1 MDFGGFMK
9 RLMKKIAFVLLA
21 NLWLSWAQN
30 LEGFEFVN
38 QDAGEVFYAI
48 SLYSGK
54 SIIADDTVTGNVTFR
69 FAGKDFETAFDSFL
83 KAERL
88 FVKKENDVWT
98 VSKVNFER
106 VDESKMRLE
115 ALDVKASRLAERIS
129 KEFGVEVSWD
139 ILPENGISVR
149 LEGSKAEDFL
159 KALVRQVGKNYE
171 LESDGKVFRISKIG
185 QTQQSRAVEN
195 LGKVQVSGDGEFYSV
210 AAKDSAASALLEDLF
225 VKAKKEYVFLSDVSF
240 KIKSVNFQN
249 KSLEE
254 SLNLI
259 CGAASCKW
267 ILYEDIYY
275 VSSATASNAQIG
287 KSWQKYVMKYLH
299 CDDAVLLVESV
310 FGRLNFVKLPDEM
323 SFMCYAT
330 ACGHEEIK
338 KFVEEIDVEKKYHM
352 VELKYISAQDFLS
365 HLPPGIKTGQFKQTS
380 SDNKLFFTGSDA
392 EAQYLKTSLL
402 NIDLPVKRISYDLL
416 VLQYQYS
423 NEENWESALSASS
436 AALDDGSQVAVALG
450 SVLSLKVDVLSTFG
464 YKFASSLQT
473 AINENKA
480 QVFADTSLSGV
491 SGGTIKFQNTN
502 TYRYRDNNLDPETGE
517 PIYSGVTRE
526 ISSGLEIEVKGWVS
540 GDGMITSSISA
551 SVSRQGTD
559 TSAST
564 GNPPP
569 TSEKIITTEVRGKSG
584 EVIVLSGLVQD
595 EVSFEESGIPL
606 LSKIPLLG
614 WLFKARKKS
623 NQKTE
628 IVIYLVPH
636 WQKDDSNESCESDED
651 FYERILM
658 ECLPLEGGL
667 DGSFE
672 SEIKSE

>member
-1 MDFGGFMK
+1 MK

-240 KIKSVNFQN
+240 KIKSVNFKN

-275 VSSATASNAQIG
+275 VSSAAASNAQIG

-299 CDDAVLLVESV
+299 VMMRCHWWKV
-310 FGRLNFVKLPDEM
+310 FL
-323 SFMCYAT
+323 
-330 ACGHEEIK
+330 
-338 KFVEEIDVEKKYHM
+338 
-352 VELKYISAQDFLS
+352 
-365 HLPPGIKTGQFKQTS
+365 
-380 SDNKLFFTGSDA
+380 
-392 EAQYLKTSLL
+392 
-402 NIDLPVKRISYDLL
+402 
-416 VLQYQYS
+416 
-423 NEENWESALSASS
+423 
-436 AALDDGSQVAVALG
+436 
-450 SVLSLKVDVLSTFG
+450 
-464 YKFASSLQT
+464 
-473 AINENKA
+473 
-480 QVFADTSLSGV
+480 AD
-491 SGGTIKFQNTN
+491 
-502 TYRYRDNNLDPETGE
+502 
-517 PIYSGVTRE
+517 
-526 ISSGLEIEVKGWVS
+526 
-540 GDGMITSSISA
+540 
-551 SVSRQGTD
+551 
-559 TSAST
+559 
-564 GNPPP
+564 
-569 TSEKIITTEVRGKSG
+569 
-584 EVIVLSGLVQD
+584 
-595 EVSFEESGIPL
+595 
-606 LSKIPLLG
+606 
-614 WLFKARKKS
+614 
-623 NQKTE
+623 
-628 IVIYLVPH
+628 
-636 WQKDDSNESCESDED
+636 
-651 FYERILM
+651 
-658 ECLPLEGGL
+658 
-667 DGSFE
+667 
-672 SEIKSE
+672 